1 MRMIVQFSFIS
12 WMFVVMRS
20 MFTCVLVVMHM
31 GISAMGMLVQVFMNM
46 LMGVSVRMFV
56 RVRHIPV

>member
-1 MRMIVQFSFIS
+1 MRMIVQFSFMS

-20 MFTCVLVVMHM
+20 MLTCVLVVMHM

-46 LMGVSVRMFV
+46 LMGVRMRMLV
-56 RVRHIPV
+56 RVRQVPV